1 MQHDKFVFMNT
12 TTLANNLR
20 RVRDQKGLTQA
31 EVAERAGISRI
42 AYRNIETGL
51 AAPRTGTLTS
61 LVAVL
66 GVKTSDLMTQVRT
79 LQAVRFRQNRKIRR
93 EPILDHVSRWLEAYT
108 ELESLLRQKKTFT
121 FGKAKIKRGLS
132 GIDDSK
138 NAAEAARRCVELQPE
153 APIRDFCELLE
164 ANGVKVYPFV
174 HRSEGFFGLSVAES
188 DGGPAIAI
196 NVWDQIS
203 VERWI
208 FTAAHEL
215 GHLLLHLDAY
225 RVDSLEENS
234 TEEKE
239 ADVFASYFLMPQ
251 EAFEKA
257 WHEARGLAFV
267 ERVFKVKQ
275 LFRVSYQTVLY
286 RVQDTTALG
295 NSVWSLF
302 RNEYRKPD
310 GSTLAKT
317 EEPRGL
323 KPPMVEPH
331 TAHEPHR
338 LSQHEFSGER
348 LKLLVREGIE
358 NELISVGRGAEILG
372 LNLMDMRKLV
382 ASWVE

>member
-1 MQHDKFVFMNT
+1 MQYDKFVFVNT
-12 TTLANNLR
+12 TTLAINLR

-42 AYRNIETGL
+42 AYRNIETGM
-51 AAPRTGTLTS
+51 AAPRASTLTR

-66 GVKTSDLMTQVRT
+66 GVKTADLMTEVRT
-79 LQAVRFRQNRKIRR
+79 LQAVRFRQNRRIRR
-93 EPILDHVSRWLEAYT
+93 EPILDRVSRWLEAYT
-108 ELESLLRQKKTFT
+108 KLEGLLGQKNAFT
-121 FGKAKIKRGLS
+121 FAKAKINRQLS
-132 GIDDSK
+132 GIDGAK
-138 NAAEAARRCVELQPE
+138 RAAEAARRCVGLQPE
-153 APIRDFCELLE
+153 ESIRDFCELLE

-174 HRSEGFFGLSVAES
+174 HQAEGFFGLSVAKS
-188 DGGPAIAI
+188 DGGPAIAV

-225 RVDSLEENS
+225 RVESLEENE

-239 ADVFASYFLMPQ
+239 ADVFASYFLMHQ
-251 EAFEKA
+251 EAFEGA

-275 LFRVSYQTVLY
+275 LFRVSYQTVLH
-286 RVQDTTALG
+286 RVQDTTSLG
-295 NSVWSLF
+295 KSAWSRF
-302 RNEYRKPD
+302 REEYRKPD
-310 GSTLAKT
+310 GSALAKT
-317 EEPRGL
+317 EEPHGL

-331 TAHEPHR
+331 TAHEPYR
-338 LSQHEFSGER
+338 LSQHEFSGGR
-348 LKLLVREGIE
+348 LKLLVRDGVEK
-358 NELISVGRGAEILG
+358 ELISIGRGAEILG
-372 LNLMDMRKLV
+372 LDLMEMRKLV